1 MVGTHVI
8 ADSSDAMHTFYV
20 GDRAIRYRRTGSGTP
35 VILTPGG
42 RLGSSALASLA
53 RALEDH
59 MQLIEW
65 DRSNTGSSD
74 LYLDAPP
81 EQHRWAD
88 DAALLVEHLGL
99 GSAIFIGGSAGAR
112 LAYLTAIRHPQVV
125 SGLIL
130 WSVSGGGYSSQLLGY
145 QYHTPYIEAAVRGG
159 MAEVAET
166 PHFSELIRANPA
178 HTARLLAMDA
188 GVFIAVMKSW
198 NDVFYPMTA
207 APVIAATVSELRTVT
222 APTLVFNGN
231 DDFHPAFAAQA
242 LHEAIPGSR
251 LLPCAWTRD
260 DWMLRYVGRIPESV
274 VELYPRMSEAIIDY
288 IREIEQP

>member
-1 MVGTHVI
+1 
-8 ADSSDAMHTFYV
+8 
-20 GDRAIRYRRTGSGTP
+20 
-35 VILTPGG
+35 
-42 RLGSSALASLA
+42 
-53 RALEDH
+53 

-65 DRSNTGSSD
+65 DRSNTGSAD
-74 LYLDAPP
+74 LYLDAPS

-112 LAYLTAIRHPQVV
+112 LAYLTAIRHPQIV

-166 PHFSELIRANPA
+166 PHFSELIRANPGNA
-178 HTARLLAMDA
+178 ARLLDMDA
-188 GVFIAVMKSW
+188 DTFIAVMKSW
-198 NDVFYPMTA
+198 NDVFYPTMA

-222 APTLVFNGN
+222 APTLIFNGN
-231 DDFHPAFAAQA
+231 DDFHPAFAAEA
-242 LHEAIPGSR
+242 LHEAIPCSR

-260 DWMLRYVGRIPESV
+260 DWMLRYVGRIPEGV
-274 VELYPRMSEAIIDY
+274 VELYPRMSELIVDY
-288 IREIEQP
+288 IRGIDQI

>member
-1 MVGTHVI
+1 
-8 ADSSDAMHTFYV
+8 
-20 GDRAIRYRRTGSGTP
+20 
-35 VILTPGG
+35 
-42 RLGSSALASLA
+42 
-53 RALEDH
+53 

-74 LYLDAPP
+74 LYLKAPP
-81 EQHRWAD
+81 EQYRWAD

-112 LAYLTAIRHPQVV
+112 LAYLAAIRHPGVV

-166 PHFSELIRANPA
+166 PHFSELIRANPGNA
-178 HTARLLAMDA
+178 ARLLDMDA
-188 GVFIAVMKSW
+188 GLFIAVMKSW
-198 NDVFYPMTA
+198 NNVFYPTMAT
-207 APVIAATVSELRTVT
+207 PVIAATVSELRTVT
-222 APTLVFNGN
+222 APTLVFDGN

-274 VELYPRMSEAIIDY
+274 VELYPRMSQVIIDY
-288 IREIEQP
+288 IREIEQA

>member
-1 MVGTHVI
+1 MALPTGSGT
-8 ADSSDAMHTFYV
+8 MNTFYV
-20 GDRAIRYRRTGSGTP
+20 GDRAINYRRTGSGTP
-35 VILTPGG
+35 VVLTPGG

-53 RALEDH
+53 HALEDH
-59 MQLIEW
+59 VQLIEW

-81 EQHRWAD
+81 EQYRWAD

-99 GSAIFIGGSAGAR
+99 GNAIFIGGSAGSR

-125 SGLIL
+125 RGLVL

-166 PHFSELIRANPA
+166 AHFSELIRANPSNA
-178 HTARLLAMDA
+178 ARLLDMDA
-188 GVFIAVMKSW
+188 DTFIAVMKSW
-198 NDVFYPMTA
+198 NDVFYPPMA
-207 APVIAATVSELRTVT
+207 APVIAATASELRTVT

-231 DDFHPAFAAQA
+231 DDFHPAFAAEA

-260 DWMLRYVGRIPESV
+260 DWMFRYVGRIPESV
-274 VELYPRMSEAIIDY
+274 VELYPRMSEVIIDY
-288 IREIEQP
+288 IREVEPRH